1 MADISTTLDNIVS
14 HWELEEASG
23 TRVDSYGSNDLNDNN
38 TVGQDAS
45 GIQANAA
52 DFVAANSEYLSITD
66 AAQSGLDF
74 TGSKFSFS
82 FWVKLASL
90 PSAGAMNFISKQGN
104 NPNRQYIIRSNTDN
118 KIQAEISGDGTT
130 THLWQQTSNSAIWSA
145 GDIGNWVH
153 IVVTFDAST
162 DSIIFYKNGSVVPST
177 LNKLGSPTAIAN
189 TTSPF
194 EIGRDGRAFYYVD
207 GSIDEVTATSD
218 VITSSEVTTIY
229 NSGAGIPY
237 AGGTT
242 VSPNAQA
249 ATFSVPTY
257 TVTAV
262 KNVAPTPTTQSA
274 TFSVPTA
281 TVLLSKTI
289 TPAVQTATFTIP
301 GYAIV
306 GAGFVTLT
314 PDAQVATFS
323 VPTYTVAVESN
334 VAVAASA
341 QAATF
346 SVPTYMITIVANRTI
361 SASVLTATFSIPDI
375 ERAGGLWQPI
385 ARVEDADEWS
395 AISRQE

>member
-14 HWELEEASG
+14 HWELEESSG
-23 TRVDSYGSNDLNDNN
+23 VRIDSHGSNDLTDNN
-38 TVGQDAS
+38 TVGQDTS

-52 DFVAANSEYLSITD
+52 DFIAANSEYLSITD

-104 NPNRQYIIRSNTDN
+104 NPNRQYVIRSNTDN

-130 THLWQQTSNSAIWSA
+130 TNLWQQTSNSAIWSA

-162 DSIIFYKNGSVVPST
+162 DSIVFYKNGSVVAST
-177 LNKLGSPTAIAN
+177 LNKLGSPTALAN
-189 TTSPF
+189 TSSPF

-237 AGGTT
+237 SGGTT
-242 VSPNAQA
+242 VSPNTQVITASIPAYSVIGAVNIA
-249 ATFSVPTY
+249 AAVQVLTASVPTY
-257 TVTAV
+257 AVTGAV
-262 KNVAPTPTTQSA
+262 TISPDAKSA
-274 TFSVPTA
+274 
-281 TVLLSKTI
+281 I
-289 TPAVQTATFTIP
+289 FTIP
-301 GYAIV
+301 AYTVQA
-306 GAGFVTLT
+306 AGVTVL

-323 VPTYTVAVESN
+323 IPT
-334 VAVAASA
+334 ASILGYAEVSPDA
-341 QAATF
+341 Q
-346 SVPTYMITIVANRTI
+346 S
-361 SASVLTATFSIPDI
+361 LTFSIPAAAVQANWQVNVDPVVLTVTVPTI
-375 ERAGGLWQPI
+375 EFVGALWSRT
-385 ARVEDADEWS
+385 ARTTTGADWSRTAINNDA
-395 AISRQE
+395 